1 MTLKAAICP
10 SCGGALQVPDDHVD
24 VKCLYCGVDV
34 LVHEDSRSAAG
45 RVKELASAPPV
56 KTTPSVSGLAKV
68 LLGCGALALL
78 FSIALLAQADY
89 ASYGGVIMVI
99 ALVLIMTGVSNL

>member
-10 SCGGALQVPDDHVD
+10 SCGGALQVSADSAD

-34 LVHEDSRSAAG
+34 LVRENSRSDAG
-45 RVKELASAPPV
+45 RVEALPTAVRS
-56 KTTPSVSGLAKV
+56 KTTSSVSGLAKV
-68 LLGCGALALL
+68 LLGVGALALR
-78 FSIALLAQADY
+78 FSIALLVQADY
-89 ASYGGVIMVI
+89 ASYGGLIMVI